1 MGIPVL
7 AHMGGMIE
15 FFPFLFLFGAAF
27 VIFTALRDGSHKRTN
42 TRTLPTNNLSRQVHF
57 ATRKPRKDKS
67 AAAPTNVERLG
78 RRFGAPKFQL
88 MEGEAESNRPAVPRR
103 FEPPPPSRRKTG

>member
-1 MGIPVL
+1 MRVSLL

-15 FFPFLFLFGAAF
+15 FFPFLFIGAA
-27 VIFTALRDGSHKRTN
+27 VIFIVTALRDGSHKQAN

-57 ATRKPRKDKS
+57 ATRRPRAERKEV
-67 AAAPTNVERLG
+67 PNTERLA
-78 RRFGAPKFQL
+78 RKFGAPKL
-88 MEGEAESNRPAVPRR
+88 HVMEGEADANRPATPRR

>member
-1 MGIPVL
+1 MTGISLL

-15 FFPFLFLFGAAF
+15 FFPFLFIGAA
-27 VIFTALRDGSHKRTN
+27 VIFIVVALRDGSNKQTN

-57 ATRKPRKDKS
+57 ATRKPRKEKAS
-67 AAAPTNVERLG
+67 VPNVERLG
-78 RRFGAPKFQL
+78 RRVRAPNLQV
-88 MEGEAESNRPAVPRR
+88 MEGETEGNRPAVPRR